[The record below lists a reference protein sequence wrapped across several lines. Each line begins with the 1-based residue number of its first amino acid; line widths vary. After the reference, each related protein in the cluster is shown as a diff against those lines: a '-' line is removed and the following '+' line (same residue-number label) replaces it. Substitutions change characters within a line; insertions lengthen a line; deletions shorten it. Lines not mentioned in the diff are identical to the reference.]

1 MSLTDIL
8 LAAGG
13 CAVLFVLFTVFRPAK
28 ECSGDCTSCVTGGSC
43 PSERGQS

>member
-1 MSLTDIL
+1 MSLIDVV

-28 ECSGDCTSCVTGGSC
+28 ECSGDCASCVTGSC
-43 PSERGQS
+43 PSEGGKS